1 MKSYDAAAQILR
13 DIEGLVCPEILII
26 VPPFG
31 GLDRPNLGVHI
42 LQAIAQRKGV
52 KLAVFYANLLL
63 AKELGQQ
70 QYSGICYGPISILQ
84 GESVFAKAAFGSH
97 YAKHEYRSEARC
109 HQRAAD
115 HRDTVPE
122 DVLLELQLAMPDWV
136 DRIAA
141 LIAEHPFKVIGCTST
156 FEQTCASLAFLRR
169 IKAIRPGITTIMGG
183 ANCEGRMGE
192 AIGKL
197 CSDIDFVFSGESEAT
212 FENFLDYFKGIA
224 TRPDRI
230 IYGNPTPDLD
240 TIPAPDYTQFYQQF
254 EKCSFEDHAS
264 LSNSLG
270 LPYETSRGCWWGQ
283 RHQCTF
289 CGLSGQGIKYR
300 QKSPELAIKELSK
313 LLLTHPSKRVL
324 MVDNIMPQ
332 EYFRTLLPALAEKLP
347 GLNIFYEQKA
357 NLTLAKLRALA
368 DSGITVIQPGIESL
382 SSDLLSLMRKGVSAI
397 QNVNLLRYAVSVDV
411 SVMWNILYGI
421 PGDHEEW
428 YSEVL
433 RLLPFLVHLSPPV
446 VLSELSIERFSPYF
460 DKSEQFGLT
469 NLQPL
474 PAYYDIF
481 PAESDLHNLA
491 YHFTAEYESGSL
503 NNPIVIQELRDA
515 IARWR
520 RMWKS
525 GSAPKLLVNQLD
537 SESYFLLDT
546 RELPGNPEIESLT
559 ANQASIV
566 LAGTGAEENSALDI
580 QWALKRGYCVEIEKR
595 IVPLAIA
602 PPELFDSIEQKNS
615 RRHPSTHHHH
625 SVLISS
631 TTRGDDEEL

>member
-1 MKSYDAAAQILR
+1 MKSFDAGAQILR
-13 DIEGLVCPEILII
+13 DIEGLACPEILII

-31 GLDRPNLGVHI
+31 GMDRPNLGVHI

-63 AKELGQQ
+63 AKELGQMH
-70 QYSGICYGPISILQ
+70 YSGICYGPVSKLH
-84 GESVFAKAAFGSH
+84 GELVFAKAAFGSH
-97 YAKHEYRSEARC
+97 YAKHECIERRESKR

-115 HRDTVPE
+115 DRDTVPE
-122 DVLLELQLAMPDWV
+122 DVLLELQLSMPGWA

-156 FEQTCASLAFLRR
+156 FEQTCASLAFLSR

-183 ANCEGRMGE
+183 ANCEGCMGE

-224 TRPDRI
+224 AKPDRI
-230 IYGNPTPDLD
+230 IYGNPNPDLN
-240 TIPAPDYTQFYQQF
+240 TIPPPDYTQFYQQL
-254 EKCSFEDHAS
+254 EICSFEDQAS
-264 LSNSLG
+264 FNNSLG

-300 QKSPELAIKELSK
+300 QKSPELAIKELSN

-382 SSDLLSLMRKGVSAI
+382 SSNLLSLMRKGVSAI
-397 QNVNLLRYAVSVDV
+397 QNVNLLRYAASVNV
-411 SVMWNILYGI
+411 SVMWNILYGF
-421 PGDHEEW
+421 PGDHDEW
-428 YSEVL
+428 YSDVL
-433 RLLPFLVHLSPPV
+433 RLLPFLVHLNPPV
-446 VLSELSIERFSPYF
+446 LLSELSIERFSPYF
-460 DKSEQFGLT
+460 NQPEQFGLT
-469 NLQPL
+469 DLQPI
-474 PAYYDIF
+474 PAYYDVF
-481 PAESDLHNLA
+481 PVESDLHNLA
-491 YHFTAEYESGSL
+491 YHFAAEYDSGSL
-503 NNPIVIQELRDA
+503 KNTTVIKELKGA
-515 IARWR
+515 VARWR
-520 RMWKS
+520 HMWKS
-525 GSAPKLLVNQLD
+525 GPAPKLLVNQLD

-546 RELPGNPEIESLT
+546 RGLSGNPEIESLT
-559 ANQASIV
+559 ANRASVV
-566 LAGTGAEENSALDI
+566 LTGTGLEESSTLDI
-580 QWALKRGYCVEIEKR
+580 QWALSRGYCVEMENKV
-595 IVPLAIA
+595 VPLAIA
-602 PPELFDSIEQKNS
+602 PPELFDSMEQKSS
-615 RRHPSTHHHH
+615 RRHPS
-625 SVLISS
+625 SS
-631 TTRGDDEEL
+631 SNHQSSGRLVDTNASL